1 LHQSLR
7 HGNGCFH
14 FEFNPSARPKY
25 RWRLKLEDNAMIFAD
40 SHCHLDQKVYKKD
53 LDEVLARFRE
63 AGGRAIMI
71 AGIDVESSRAAIRL
85 AETHEDIFTSV
96 GVHPHDAAQ
105 CDVDT
110 VSTLKAL
117 AKHPKVKAWGE
128 IGLDYNRMYSPRDL
142 QERFFME
149 QMEAADSLGLPII
162 FHERDTNGRFLEI
175 LRENSNPSRRGVVHC
190 FSGDNKELKAYLS
203 LGFYIGIT
211 GILTI
216 ASRGKD
222 LRKLVVNIPAD
233 RLLIETDAPYLT
245 PAPQKNKTRRNEPA
259 FVRSVLLK
267 LADVRNEDPEA
278 LSKILWDNTC
288 RLFEIPGTYSP

>member
-1 LHQSLR
+1 
-7 HGNGCFH
+7 
-14 FEFNPSARPKY
+14 
-25 RWRLKLEDNAMIFAD
+25 MIFAD
-40 SHCHLDQKVYKKD
+40 SHCHLDQKVYAND
-53 LDEVLARFRE
+53 RDEVLNRFRE

-71 AGIDVESSRAAIRL
+71 AGIDVESSRTALHL
-85 AETHEDIFTSV
+85 AEAYKEIHAAV

-110 VSTLKAL
+110 LNTLKAL

-128 IGLDYNRMYSPRDL
+128 IGLDFNRMYSPRDV
-142 QERFFME
+142 QERLFF
-149 QMEAADSLGLPII
+149 QQLEAADSLGLPVIL
-162 FHERDTNGRFLEI
+162 HERDTNGRFLNMLQEAP
-175 LRENSNPSRRGVVHC
+175 NPARRGVVHC
-190 FSGDNKELKAYLS
+190 FSGSKKELEAYLE

-216 ASRGKD
+216 ASRGKN
-222 LRKLVVNIPAD
+222 LREFVAGIPAD

-245 PAPQKNKTRRNEPA
+245 PAPEKNKTRRNEPA

-278 LSKILWDNTC
+278 LAKILWNNTC
-288 RLFEIPGTYSP
+288 RLFNIPSA